1 VPSDLISS
9 RLLRRITKA
18 CQDGRAFALPGDPL
32 QYGHK
37 MRAIGRIVRRLNNS
51 RRGLRRATQW

>member
-1 VPSDLISS
+1 LISS

-18 CQDGRAFALPGDPL
+18 CQDARAFALPGDPL

-37 MRAIGRIVRRLNNS
+37 MRAIGQIVRRLNNS